1 MVRFKIVPKVIE
13 SADGEV
19 EWKQEDDT
27 PPPSPP
33 PAPEPIPEA
42 ELKRERRKKKLREAQ
57 LAALEKGRKRVAENK
72 RQRELKKKKE
82 EAEFVKQG
90 IEQTKTAKQKKTDLK
105 KSTKESKIRETLLA
119 KKKRKEW
126 ETHRKE
132 SWALMREST
141 LDKCETVEDF
151 DELSQ
156 HLDTIED
163 EEIFDDEKLKIKL
176 NKIYDLYKYV
186 PKETGFAE
194 E

>member
-33 PAPEPIPEA
+33 PEQEPIPET
-42 ELKRERRKKKLREAQ
+42 ELKRERRKKKLSEAQ
-57 LAALEKGRKRVAENK
+57 LAALEKGRKRVQENK
-72 RQRELKKKKE
+72 RQKELKKMKE
-82 EAEFVKQG
+82 DAEFIEKG
-90 IEQTKTAKQKKTDLK
+90 IQQTKSAKQKKTDLK

-132 SWALMREST
+132 SWELMREST
-141 LDKCETVEDF
+141 LEKCETIEDF

-176 NKIYDLYKYV
+176 NKIYDTYKYV